1 MTARKKKSEPVIE
14 ATAEVAE
21 EPPVAPVEETAIT
34 KFQYHLMQIQE
45 SLLDR
50 QNEDH
55 KILRDIYGYLHPV
68 PRPWYTSPG
77 IWLAII
83 LTLIMFYL
91 LYAFYMSETGH
102 TVRLPDWLNQPI
114 ILK

>member
-1 MTARKKKSEPVIE
+1 MTAKKKKPEPVIE
-14 ATAEVAE
+14 ATVEVVEEKPAE
-21 EPPVAPVEETAIT
+21 PVEETAIA
-34 KFQYHLMQIQE
+34 KFQYRIMQIQE

-68 PRPWYTSPG
+68 PKPWYTSPG

-102 TVRLPDWLNQPI
+102 TVRLPDWFNQLI

>member
-1 MTARKKKSEPVIE
+1 MTARKKKPEPVIE
-14 ATAEVAE
+14 ATAEVVE
-21 EPPVAPVEETAIT
+21 EMPAAPVEETAIV
-34 KFQYHLMQIQE
+34 KFQNQVQ
-45 SLLDR
+45 LLR
-50 QNEDH
+50 QDLFEAMEEDH
-55 KILRDIYGYLHPV
+55 KMLKDLHGYIYPV
-68 PRPWYTSPG
+68 PKPWYTSPG

-83 LTLIMFYL
+83 LTLVMFYA